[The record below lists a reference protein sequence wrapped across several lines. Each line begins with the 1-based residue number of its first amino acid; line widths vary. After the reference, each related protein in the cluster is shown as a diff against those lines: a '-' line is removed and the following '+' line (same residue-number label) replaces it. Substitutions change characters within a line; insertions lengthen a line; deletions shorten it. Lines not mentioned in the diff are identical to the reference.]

1 MDTVPLYIMSPFGNR
16 QRAIDLV
23 GAATGLPEIAANSL
37 VLTLDA
43 TTAAVLRTAGITIA
57 DARSILSALWQQP
70 ARITDMT
77 PLLRPAP
84 VPGSADRDREFL
96 RGLGERIHVTRRARR
111 LSVTTVEAHTRI
123 SAGLL
128 RDIEVGAISP
138 STLTVLRLSDVF
150 RVPLPMLVDEKA
162 TPLRI
167 LRLLADAA

>member
-16 QRAIDLV
+16 ERAIDLV
-23 GAATGLPEIAANSL
+23 RAATGLPEIAVNSL

-43 TTAAVLRTAGITIA
+43 TSAAVLRTTGITMA
-57 DARSILSALWQQP
+57 DARPILAALWQQP

-84 VPGSADRDREFL
+84 IVGYVERDREFL
-96 RGLGERIHVTRRARR
+96 RGLGERIHITRRARR
-111 LSVTTVEAHTRI
+111 LSEATVQAHVRI
-123 SAGLL
+123 DAGLL
-128 RDIEVGAISP
+128 RDIEAGSICP
-138 STLTVLRLSDVF
+138 SALTVLRLADEF

>member
-16 QRAIDLV
+16 EHAIDLIRT
-23 GAATGLPEIAANSL
+23 ATGLPEIAANSL

-43 TTAAVLRTAGITIA
+43 TSAAVLRTVGVTMA
-57 DARSILSALWQQP
+57 DARPILSALWQQP

-84 VPGSADRDREFL
+84 LPGSADRDREFL
-96 RGLGERIHVTRRARR
+96 NGLGERIHVTRRARR
-111 LSVTTVEAHTRI
+111 LSQATVQAHTRI
-123 SAGLL
+123 DVGLL
-128 RDIEVGAISP
+128 RDIEAGAVSP
-138 STLTVLRLSDVF
+138 STLTVLRLADAF
-150 RVPLPMLVDEKA
+150 QVPLPMLVDEKA

>member
-16 QRAIDLV
+16 ERAIDLV
-23 GAATGLPEIAANSL
+23 RAATGLPEIAANSL
-37 VLTLDA
+37 VLTLD
-43 TTAAVLRTAGITIA
+43 TTSAAVLRTAGITIA
-57 DARSILSALWQQP
+57 DARPILSALWQQP

-84 VPGSADRDREFL
+84 LPGSAERDREFL

-111 LSVTTVEAHTRI
+111 LSEATVQAHTRI
-123 SAGLL
+123 NTGLL
-128 RDIEVGAISP
+128 RDIEVGAICP
-138 STLTVLRLSDVF
+138 SMLTVLRLADAF

-167 LRLLADAA
+167 LRLLTDAA

>member
-16 QRAIDLV
+16 ERAIDLV
-23 GAATGLPEIAANSL
+23 RAATGLPEIAANSL

-43 TTAAVLRTAGITIA
+43 TSAAVLRTAGITMA
-57 DARSILSALWQQP
+57 DARPILSALWQQP
-70 ARITDMT
+70 ARITDMA
-77 PLLRPAP
+77 PALRPAP
-84 VPGSADRDREFL
+84 LPGSAERDREFL

-111 LSVTTVEAHTRI
+111 LSLATVQAHARI
-123 SAGLL
+123 DASLL
-128 RDIEVGAISP
+128 RDIEAGAICP
-138 STLTVLRLSDVF
+138 STLTILRLADVF